1 MFFQPSQFREYCH
14 ILSTLIYIVNRLAP
28 EHIHII
34 LLYVQTHLLSS
45 KILAELSSLSE
56 FYQLHVCI
64 IYAKYAKTCPLTINC
79 IMEGNILSCYVH
91 HVIVASYD

>member
-1 MFFQPSQFREYCH
+1 M
-14 ILSTLIYIVNRLAP
+14 NRLAP
-28 EHIHII
+28 EHINII
-34 LLYVQTHLLSS
+34 CTYTLLGN

-56 FYQLHVCI
+56 FYQFHVCI

-91 HVIVASYD
+91 HDIVASYD